1 MGTWYYIFLGVFILL
16 FLYYLLKYKIT
27 FGLLLKN
34 QIQSNEDKAII
45 EEKNRILNEAKTYLE
60 DYQKVKHENKERTI
74 YIDNVNKILID
85 NKYIVEKILSFVI
98 KKNYKGT
105 PEEYTNKYNNQA
117 LTVNNIDELLD
128 FIENGGQVK
137 TKKTKKSPQI
147 FLDEILDKVKN
158 LGYDSLNDEEKKF
171 LNNFDNK

>member
-1 MGTWYYIFLGVFILL
+1 MGTCYNIFLGVFILL